1 MFNNKKHIVIIGAVF
16 AVFLLPNPLQL
27 FSQTNKNTT

>member
-1 MFNNKKHIVIIGAVF
+1 MLNNKKHIVIIWAGF
-16 AVFLLPNPLQL
+16 AGFLLPNPLQL